1 MTRFGIFRGDGG
13 SSSKP
18 KPAGDKR
25 VPLAAGVP
33 LGGIIP
39 RKFVDDP
46 HLVVINRPGSPI
58 AERYR
63 RLRLK
68 LDQPRP
74 DGAARQIFVVTSAV
88 PEEGKTTTAINLG
101 LAFAEDRDR
110 HTLLIDADLR
120 RPSLTRYIVPSPT
133 LGLSDLVSG
142 DISLEH
148 ALIEIKSARVT
159 VLPSGA
165 PSPNPLELLQS
176 EFLGT
181 VFAELRRRFDRIV
194 IDTPPTVPF
203 TDAAVLN
210 TMCDGALLVVR
221 AGKTT
226 GSLIDRARVSLAQGT
241 LLGVVLNDVAF
252 TPVDRYYYRY
262 DDYNPRRYA
271 QGDRASGDAAP
282 GDAGRK
288 EPKR

>member
-1 MTRFGIFRGDGG
+1 MTRFGTFPGDGPPPPQ
-13 SSSKP
+13 KARP
-18 KPAGDKR
+18 GDKR
-25 VPLAAGVP
+25 APLVAGVP

-46 HLVVINRPGSPI
+46 RLVMANRPGSPI

-68 LDQPRP
+68 LDRP
-74 DGAARQIFVVTSAV
+74 GADGAPRQLLLVTSAV
-88 PEEGKTTTAINLG
+88 PEEGKTTTAVNLA

-110 HTLLIDADLR
+110 RTLLIDADLR
-120 RPSLTRYIVPSPT
+120 RPSVTRYLTPPPT
-133 LGLSDLVSG
+133 LGLSEVLSG
-142 DISLEH
+142 EATIDH
-148 ALIEIKSARVT
+148 ALIEAKSSHLT
-159 VLPSGA
+159 ILPAGT
-165 PSPNPLELLQS
+165 PSENPLELLQS
-176 EFLGT
+176 DYLAS

-210 TMCDGALLVVR
+210 SMCDGALLVVR
-221 AGKTT
+221 ARKTT
-226 GSLIDRARVSLAQGT
+226 ATLIDRARASLAHST
-241 LLGVVLNDVAF
+241 LLGVVLNDVEF

-271 QGDRASGDAAP
+271 ERDSLKDE
-282 GDAGRK
+282 DS
-288 EPKR
+288 KR

>member
-1 MTRFGIFRGDGG
+1 MKRFGMFSGDHLP
-13 SSSKP
+13 SPMRP
-18 KPAGDKR
+18 KAAGDKR
-25 VPLAAGVP
+25 VPLVAGVP

-39 RKFVDDP
+39 RKFADDP
-46 HLVVINRPGSPI
+46 HVVLANRPGSPI

-68 LDQPRP
+68 LDQPGA
-74 DGAARQIFVVTSAV
+74 DGAPRQILLVTSAV
-88 PEEGKTTTAINLG
+88 PEEGKTTTSINLA

-110 HTLLIDADLR
+110 GTLLIDADLR
-120 RPSLTRYIVPSPT
+120 RPALTTYIVPSPT
-133 LGLSDLVSG
+133 LGLSDVLSG
-142 DISLEH
+142 EASLDH
-148 ALIEIKSARVT
+148 VLIELKSSHLT
-159 VLPSGA
+159 VLPAGA
-165 PSPNPLELLQS
+165 PSHNPLELLQS
-176 EFLGT
+176 DYL
-181 VFAELRRRFDRIV
+181 VSIFAELRRRFDRIV

-203 TDAAVLN
+203 TDAAVLSSVS
-210 TMCDGALLVVR
+210 DGSLLVVR

-226 GSLIDRARVSLAQGT
+226 GTLIDRARASLAHSN

-271 QGDRASGDAAP
+271 
-282 GDAGRK
+282 DAGAAKADAKRQ